1 MFNLVKFGAIDH
13 EARKSFFVQALA
25 PLALALAKTTGRRA
39 CVCITTRTTS
49 RLL

>member
-13 EARKSFFVQALA
+13 EASKSFFVQARA
-25 PLALALAKTTGRRA
+25 PLALAKTTGRRA